1 MQAKKVKA
9 LLEIASQISQAT
21 ASQIDLE
28 DTLQPDV
35 IRTSICVLKK
45 YLRAI
50 IEELEFQEKN
60 EQLARDIMYS

>member
-1 MQAKKVKA
+1 MQVKKVKA

-35 IRTSICVLKK
+35 IRTSVCVLKK

-50 IEELEFQEKN
+50 LEELEFQEKN
-60 EQLARDIMYS
+60 EQLARDVMYS